1 MIADIIPIL
10 FSSLLTALQVPL
22 LLVAGLLGLIASVI
36 LVPVVIHVDAGRGA
50 APEATPDISALVA
63 PWLGALGLELRQRTD
78 GWEARVLL
86 LGRISLYR
94 RLLLTYTSSKQEA
107 TSSRELPAPSVSKTT
122 ATPPV
127 TQQAP
132 APIPPASISPI
143 SSRDNTKTKG
153 LPPPENLDTD
163 KKGSFPSKT
172 GMLTRASKIWTDI
185 HPFLPPT
192 GRLLTRLLR
201 IVGLRHLQVDATV
214 ALGDAAA
221 TGKLVGQI
229 QAVVP
234 FLPTWARV
242 DIGADFVRPV
252 SHGQASVRLHLYL
265 ARLLASIGRFAV
277 SAGYLWL
284 RRWWRLRQTARTLSA
299 VTD

>member
-1 MIADIIPIL
+1 MIADIFPIL
-10 FSSLLTALQVPL
+10 LSSLLTALQVLL
-22 LLVAGLLGLIASVI
+22 LLVVGLLGLIASVI
-36 LVPVVIHVDAGRGA
+36 LLPVVIHVDAGRGA
-50 APEATPDISALVA
+50 DPEATPDISALVA
-63 PWLGALGLELRQRTD
+63 PWLGALGLELRQITD

-86 LGRISLYR
+86 VGRISLYR
-94 RLLLTYTSSKQEA
+94 RRLLTSSEQEDTSQ
-107 TSSRELPAPSVSKTT
+107 RELPAPSVLKTT

-132 APIPPASISPI
+132 APIPPASISQT
-143 SSRDNTKTKG
+143 SSRDDTKTKG
-153 LPPPENLDTD
+153 LQTPENLDTG

-214 ALGDAAA
+214 ALADAAA

-277 SAGYLWL
+277 SAGCLWL
-284 RRWWRLRQTARTLSA
+284 RRWWRLRQTARTLPP